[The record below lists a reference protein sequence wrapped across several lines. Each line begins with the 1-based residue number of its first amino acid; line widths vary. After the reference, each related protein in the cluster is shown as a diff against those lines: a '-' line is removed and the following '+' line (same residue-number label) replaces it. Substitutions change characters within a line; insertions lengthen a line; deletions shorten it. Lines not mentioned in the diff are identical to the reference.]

1 VLFLYIKR
9 TVIPIHQSIKLLR
22 GVALTNGAEIS
33 SSFQNRRW
41 KKKKKTLVAMMC
53 LTVAE
58 TLEMVKARVSS
69 GPPIRKE

>member
-22 GVALTNGAEIS
+22 GVALTNGVEIS
-33 SSFQNRRW
+33 SSFQSRRW
-41 KKKKKTLVAMMC
+41 KKKKKILVVMMC

-58 TLEMVKARVSS
+58 TLEMVKAKASS
-69 GPPIRKE
+69 GHLIRRE